1 MKDTA
6 ITFIGGGNMARSL
19 IGGLIADGVPNTRL
33 RVADPDPVRRAEL
46 EAKFGIRAGGDNA
59 AAIADAEVILLA
71 VKPPDLPGVARA
83 LAPSLVGRSAL
94 AISVAAGVRSSDVAR
109 WLGGHIPV
117 IRAMPN
123 TPALIGCGATVLC
136 AGEGVLPGHR
146 ELGEAILRAVGS
158 VSWIDDELQ
167 MDVVTALSGSGPAYF
182 FLLAEAMAEG
192 ATELGL
198 APDLA
203 GLLAVETALGAARM
217 ALECDDSIA
226 VLRQRVTSPGGT
238 TEAAVQVLESGG
250 FKALVSEALAR
261 AQTRSRELATQFGNE
276 E

>member
-33 RVADPDPVRRAEL
+33 RVAEPDPVRRADL
-46 EAKFGIRAGGDNA
+46 EAKFGIRAGQDNVV
-59 AAIADAEVILLA
+59 AIADAEVILLA
-71 VKPPDLPGVARA
+71 VKPLDLPGVARE
-83 LAPSLVGRSAL
+83 LAPSLAGRSAL
-94 AISVAAGVRSSDVAR
+94 AISIAAGVRSSDVAR

-123 TPALIGCGATVLC
+123 TPALIGCGATVLY

-198 APDLA
+198 PPDLA

-226 VLRQRVTSPGGT
+226 LLRQRVTSPGGT
-238 TEAAVQVLESGG
+238 TEAALQVLEKGG
-250 FKALVSEALAR
+250 FKALVTEALVR
-261 AQTRSRELATQFGNE
+261 AQTRSRELATQFGKE
-276 E
+276 